1 MSNRRKK
8 QQRRPAPSYRAPATP
23 TPAPQPAPRKGLLN
37 SIFAHRGPSTVPSP
51 KIRTSITRGL
61 ATILATPALVV
72 AVPVVIL
79 IEWLVLLAFG
89 FQGPFTILGA
99 TFAIPPISTSTD
111 VSLAS
116 NIFSAVGATGP
127 GAALAPLAGIT
138 AFLVVHAAFQALVT
152 TVAVERM
159 RTGSV
164 SAWSIRR
171 GIHVWPVAIAA
182 AVVNLGVLIVA
193 NFVQIL
199 GGGIGFVLAVG
210 LLVAGVY
217 LFAFAPAISADEE
230 LSLPLTL
237 SKAVRAARLP
247 GSSNLTLAVVY
258 TIPSFAVLLA
268 PLPGSLIGV
277 NPSVV
282 AWVASILINVLQM
295 AAVAMFAFRYLAIGA
310 DVPDAPTPRA
320 GGRG

>member
-1 MSNRRKK
+1 MSSRRKK

-23 TPAPQPAPRKGLLN
+23 APAPRKGFLD
-37 SIFAHRGPSTVPSP
+37 SIFAPRGPSSVPMP
-51 KIRTSITRGL
+51 KIRTSITRGV
-61 ATILATPALVV
+61 ATVLATPALVA
-72 AVPVVIL
+72 AVPVVL
-79 IEWLVLLAFG
+79 MIEWLLLLAFG

-116 NIFSAVGATGP
+116 NIFSPVGATGP
-127 GAALAPLAGIT
+127 GAALAPLAAIT

-159 RTGSV
+159 RTGAV
-164 SAWSIRR
+164 SAWSVRR
-171 GIHVWPVAIAA
+171 AMHVWPVAVAV

-193 NFVQIL
+193 NFVQLL
-199 GGGIGFVLAVG
+199 GGGIGFVLSVA

-230 LSLPLTL
+230 LSLPVTM

-247 GSSNLTLAVVY
+247 GSNNLTLAVLYAV
-258 TIPSFAVLLA
+258 PSFALLLA

-277 NPSVV
+277 NPSAG
-282 AWVASILINVLQM
+282 AWAASILVNVLQM

-310 DVPDAPTPRA
+310 SVADAAPPRA
-320 GGRG
+320 GRRG

>member
-1 MSNRRKK
+1 M
-8 QQRRPAPSYRAPATP
+8 
-23 TPAPQPAPRKGLLN
+23 
-37 SIFAHRGPSTVPSP
+37 P

-61 ATILATPALVV
+61 ATVLATPALVA
-72 AVPVVIL
+72 AVPVVIM

-116 NIFSAVGATGP
+116 NIVAAVGATGP
-127 GAALAPLAGIT
+127 GAAVAALGGIT
-138 AFLVVHAAFQALVT
+138 AFLVLHAALQTLVT
-152 TVAVERM
+152 TIAVERM

-164 SAWSIRR
+164 SAWSVRR
-171 GIHVWPVAIAA
+171 SIHVLPVTIAV

-193 NFVQIL
+193 NFVQLL
-199 GGGIGFVLAVG
+199 GGGIGFILAVA

-217 LFAFAPAISADEE
+217 LFAFAPAIAADED
-230 LSLPLTL
+230 LSLPVTM
-237 SKAVRAARLP
+237 SKAVRAARSP
-247 GSSNLTLAVVY
+247 GSSNLTLAVLYAV
-258 TIPSFAVLLA
+258 PSFALLLA

-277 NPSVV
+277 NPSIG
-282 AWVASILINVLQM
+282 AWAASILINVVQM

-310 DVPDAPTPRA
+310 NVADASSP
-320 GGRG
+320 GSGRPG

>member
-1 MSNRRKK
+1 MSSRRKK

-23 TPAPQPAPRKGLLN
+23 APAPRKGFLD
-37 SIFAHRGPSTVPSP
+37 SIFAPRGPSSVPMP
-51 KIRTSITRGL
+51 KIRTSITRGV
-61 ATILATPALVV
+61 ATVLATPALVA
-72 AVPVVIL
+72 AVPVVL
-79 IEWLVLLAFG
+79 MIEWLLLLAFG

-116 NIFSAVGATGP
+116 NIFSPVGATGP
-127 GAALAPLAGIT
+127 GAALAPL
-138 AFLVVHAAFQALVT
+138 
-152 TVAVERM
+152 
-159 RTGSV
+159 
-164 SAWSIRR
+164 
-171 GIHVWPVAIAA
+171 

-193 NFVQIL
+193 NFVQLL
-199 GGGIGFVLAVG
+199 GGGIGFVLAVA

-230 LSLPLTL
+230 LSLPVTM

-247 GSSNLTLAVVY
+247 GSNNLTLAVLYAV
-258 TIPSFAVLLA
+258 PSFALLLA

-277 NPSVV
+277 NPSAG
-282 AWVASILINVLQM
+282 AWAASILVNVLQM

-310 DVPDAPTPRA
+310 SVADAAPPRA
-320 GGRG
+320 GRRG

>member
-8 QQRRPAPSYRAPATP
+8 QQRRPTPSYRTPATP
-23 TPAPQPAPRKGLLN
+23 TPAPAPRKGVLD
-37 SIFAHRGPSTVPSP
+37 SIFAPRAPGALPVPR
-51 KIRTSITRGL
+51 IRTSITRGL
-61 ATILATPALVV
+61 ATVLATPTLVV
-72 AVPVVIL
+72 AVP
-79 IEWLVLLAFG
+79 LVLMADWLILLALG

-116 NIFSAVGATGP
+116 NLFSAVGATGP
-127 GAALAPLAGIT
+127 AAALAPLAGIT
-138 AFLVVHAAFQALVT
+138 GFLVIHAAFQAIVT

-164 SAWSIRR
+164 SSWSVRR
-171 GIHVWPVAIAA
+171 GVHVWPVTIAV

-193 NFVQIL
+193 NFVQLL
-199 GGGIGFVLAVG
+199 GGGIGFILAVA

-230 LSLPLTL
+230 LSLPVTM

-247 GSSNLTLAVVY
+247 GSNNLALAVLYAV
-258 TIPSFAVLLA
+258 PSFALLLA
-268 PLPGSLIGV
+268 PLPGSVIGV
-277 NPSVV
+277 NPSVG
-282 AWVASILINVLQM
+282 AWAASIVINVLQM

-310 DVPDAPTPRA
+310 TVADAPTPRT
-320 GGRG
+320 GRRG

>member
-1 MSNRRKK
+1 M
-8 QQRRPAPSYRAPATP
+8 
-23 TPAPQPAPRKGLLN
+23 
-37 SIFAHRGPSTVPSP
+37 P

-61 ATILATPALVV
+61 ATVLATPALVA
-72 AVPVVIL
+72 AVPVVIM

-127 GAALAPLAGIT
+127 GAALAPLGGIT
-138 AFLVVHAAFQALVT
+138 AFLVLHAALQALVT
-152 TVAVERM
+152 TIAVERM

-164 SAWSIRR
+164 SGWSVRR
-171 GIHVWPVAIAA
+171 SIHVLPVTIAV

-193 NFVQIL
+193 NFVQLL
-199 GGGIGFVLAVG
+199 GGGIGFILAVA

-217 LFAFAPAISADEE
+217 LFAFAPAIAADED
-230 LSLPLTL
+230 LSLPVTM
-237 SKAVRAARLP
+237 SKAVRAARSP
-247 GSSNLTLAVVY
+247 GSSNLTLAVLYAV
-258 TIPSFAVLLA
+258 PSFALLLA

-277 NPSVV
+277 NPSVG
-282 AWVASILINVLQM
+282 AWAVSILINVVQM

-310 DVPDAPTPRA
+310 NVADASSPRS
-320 GGRG
+320 GRPG

>member
-1 MSNRRKK
+1 M
-8 QQRRPAPSYRAPATP
+8 
-23 TPAPQPAPRKGLLN
+23 
-37 SIFAHRGPSTVPSP
+37 P

-61 ATILATPALVV
+61 ATVLGTPALAV
-72 AVPVVIL
+72 AVPIVL
-79 IEWLVLLAFG
+79 ITEWLVLLAFG

-99 TFAIPPISTSTD
+99 TFATPPISTATD

-138 AFLVVHAAFQALVT
+138 AFLVVHAAFQAMVT

-164 SAWSIRR
+164 SAWSVRR
-171 GIHVWPVAIAA
+171 AIHVWPVTIAV
-182 AVVNLGVLIVA
+182 AVVNLGVLIVS
-193 NFVQIL
+193 NFVQLL
-199 GGGIGFVLAVG
+199 GGGIGFILAVG

-230 LSLPLTL
+230 LSLPLTM

-247 GSSNLTLAVVY
+247 GSNNLTLAVLY
-258 TIPSFAVLLA
+258 TVPSFALLLA

-277 NPSVV
+277 NPSVG
-282 AWVASILINVLQM
+282 AWTASILINVLQM

-310 DVPDAPTPRA
+310 DVADAAPRT
-320 GGRG
+320 GRRG

>member
-1 MSNRRKK
+1 M
-8 QQRRPAPSYRAPATP
+8 
-23 TPAPQPAPRKGLLN
+23 
-37 SIFAHRGPSTVPSP
+37 P

-61 ATILATPALVV
+61 ATVLATPALVA
-72 AVPVVIL
+72 AVPVVIM

-127 GAALAPLAGIT
+127 GAALAPLGGIT
-138 AFLVVHAAFQALVT
+138 AFLVLHAALQALVT

-164 SAWSIRR
+164 SAWSVRR
-171 GIHVWPVAIAA
+171 SIHVLPVTIAV

-193 NFVQIL
+193 NFVQLL
-199 GGGIGFVLAVG
+199 GGGIGFILAVA

-217 LFAFAPAISADEE
+217 LFAFAPAIAADED
-230 LSLPLTL
+230 LSLPVTM
-237 SKAVRAARLP
+237 SKAVRAARSP
-247 GSSNLTLAVVY
+247 GSSNLTLAVLYAV
-258 TIPSFAVLLA
+258 PSFALLLA

-277 NPSVV
+277 NPS
-282 AWVASILINVLQM
+282 
-295 AAVAMFAFRYLAIGA
+295 IGA
-310 DVPDAPTPRA
+310 NVADSSSP
-320 GGRG
+320 GSGRPG

>member
-1 MSNRRKK
+1 M
-8 QQRRPAPSYRAPATP
+8 
-23 TPAPQPAPRKGLLN
+23 
-37 SIFAHRGPSTVPSP
+37 P

-61 ATILATPALVV
+61 ATILATPALVA

-99 TFAIPPISTSTD
+99 TFAVPPISTATD

-127 GAALAPLAGIT
+127 RAALAPLVGIT
-138 AFLVVHAAFQALVT
+138 AFLIVHAALQTLVT
-152 TVAVERM
+152 TTAVERM

-164 SAWSIRR
+164 SIWSIRR
-171 GIHVWPVAIAA
+171 GVNVWPVAIAV
-182 AVVNLGVLIVA
+182 AVVNLGVLILS
-193 NFVQIL
+193 NFVQLL
-199 GGGIGFVLAVG
+199 GGGIGFILAVG

-217 LFAFAPAISADEE
+217 LFAFAPAIAADEE

-247 GSSNLTLAVVY
+247 GSNNLTLAVLYAV
-258 TIPSFAVLLA
+258 PSFALLLA
-268 PLPGSLIGV
+268 PLPGGLIGV
-277 NPSVV
+277 NPSVG
-282 AWVASILINVLQM
+282 AWTISILINALQM
-295 AAVAMFAFRYLAIGA
+295 ASVAMFAFRYLAIGA
-310 DVPDAPTPRA
+310 DVPDAPAPRNA
-320 GGRG
+320 RRG

>member
-1 MSNRRKK
+1 M
-8 QQRRPAPSYRAPATP
+8 
-23 TPAPQPAPRKGLLN
+23 
-37 SIFAHRGPSTVPSP
+37 P

-72 AVPVVIL
+72 AVPIVIL
-79 IEWLVLLAFG
+79 LEWLVLLAFG

-127 GAALAPLAGIT
+127 GAALAPLVGIT
-138 AFLVVHAAFQALVT
+138 VFLAVHAAIQALVT

-164 SAWSIRR
+164 SVWSLRR
-171 GIHVWPVAIAA
+171 GMHVWPVAIAVG
-182 AVVNLGVLIVA
+182 VVNLGVLIVA
-193 NFVQIL
+193 NFVQLL
-199 GGGIGFVLAVG
+199 GGGIGFILAVS

-217 LFAFAPAISADEE
+217 LFASAPAIAADEE

-247 GSSNLTLAVVY
+247 GSNNLMLAVLYAV
-258 TIPSFAVLLA
+258 PSFALLLA

-277 NPSVV
+277 NPSIG
-282 AWVASILINVLQM
+282 AWTASILINVLQA

-310 DVPDAPTPRA
+310 EVADAPTPRNA
-320 GGRG
+320 RRG

>member
-1 MSNRRKK
+1 M
-8 QQRRPAPSYRAPATP
+8 
-23 TPAPQPAPRKGLLN
+23 
-37 SIFAHRGPSTVPSP
+37 P

-61 ATILATPALVV
+61 ATILATPALV
-72 AVPVVIL
+72 AAIPVMIL
-79 IEWLVLLAFG
+79 IEWLVLVAFG

-99 TFAIPPISTSTD
+99 VFAIPPISTFTD
-111 VSLAS
+111 WWLGS
-116 NIFSAVGATGP
+116 NLFSSVGATGP

-138 AFLVVHAAFQALVT
+138 AFLVVHAALQAFVT

-171 GIHVWPVAIAA
+171 GIHVWPVAVAV
-182 AVVNLGVLIVA
+182 AVVNLGVLILA
-193 NFVQIL
+193 FFAQIL
-199 GGGIGFVLAVG
+199 GGGIGFLLAVG

-217 LFAFAPAISADEE
+217 LFAFAPAIAADEE
-230 LSLPLTL
+230 LSLPVTL

-247 GSSNLTLAVVY
+247 GANNLTLAMLYAV
-258 TIPSFAVLLA
+258 PSLALLFG

-277 NPSVV
+277 NPSVG
-282 AWVASILINVLQM
+282 AWIASILINVLQV

-310 DVPDAPTPRA
+310 EVADAPAPRA
-320 GGRG
+320 GRRGWPSHRRW

>member
-1 MSNRRKK
+1 M
-8 QQRRPAPSYRAPATP
+8 
-23 TPAPQPAPRKGLLN
+23 
-37 SIFAHRGPSTVPSP
+37 P

-61 ATILATPALVV
+61 ATVLATPALVA
-72 AVPVVIL
+72 AVPVVIM

-127 GAALAPLAGIT
+127 GAALAPLGGIT
-138 AFLVVHAAFQALVT
+138 AFLVLHAALQALVT
-152 TVAVERM
+152 TIAVERM

-164 SAWSIRR
+164 SGWSVRR
-171 GIHVWPVAIAA
+171 SIHVLPVTIAV

-193 NFVQIL
+193 NFVQLL
-199 GGGIGFVLAVG
+199 GGGIGFILAVA

-217 LFAFAPAISADEE
+217 LFAFAPAIAADED
-230 LSLPLTL
+230 LSLPVTM
-237 SKAVRAARLP
+237 SKAVRAARSP
-247 GSSNLTLAVVY
+247 GSSNLTLAVLYAV
-258 TIPSFAVLLA
+258 PSFALLLA

-277 NPSVV
+277 NPSIG
-282 AWVASILINVLQM
+282 AWAASILINVVQM

-310 DVPDAPTPRA
+310 NVADSSSP
-320 GGRG
+320 GSGRPG

>member
-1 MSNRRKK
+1 M
-8 QQRRPAPSYRAPATP
+8 
-23 TPAPQPAPRKGLLN
+23 
-37 SIFAHRGPSTVPSP
+37 P

-61 ATILATPALVV
+61 ATVLATPALVA
-72 AVPVVIL
+72 AVPVVIM

-127 GAALAPLAGIT
+127 GAALAPLGGIT
-138 AFLVVHAAFQALVT
+138 AFLVLHAALQALVT
-152 TVAVERM
+152 TIAVERM

-164 SAWSIRR
+164 SAWSVRR
-171 GIHVWPVAIAA
+171 SIHVLPVTIAV

-193 NFVQIL
+193 NFVQLL
-199 GGGIGFVLAVG
+199 GGGIGFILAVA

-217 LFAFAPAISADEE
+217 LFAFAPAIAADED
-230 LSLPLTL
+230 LSLPVTM
-237 SKAVRAARLP
+237 SKAVRAARSP
-247 GSSNLTLAVVY
+247 GSSNLTLAVLYAV
-258 TIPSFAVLLA
+258 PSFALLLA

-277 NPSVV
+277 NPSIG
-282 AWVASILINVLQM
+282 AWAASILINVVQM

-310 DVPDAPTPRA
+310 NVTDASSPRS
-320 GGRG
+320 GRPG

>member
-1 MSNRRKK
+1 M
-8 QQRRPAPSYRAPATP
+8 
-23 TPAPQPAPRKGLLN
+23 
-37 SIFAHRGPSTVPSP
+37 P
-51 KIRTSITRGL
+51 KIRTSLTRGV
-61 ATILATPALVV
+61 ATILATPALVA
-72 AVPVVIL
+72 AVPVVIM
-79 IEWLVLLAFG
+79 IEWLVLLGFG

-99 TFAIPPISTSTD
+99 TFGIPPISTSTD

-116 NIFSAVGATGP
+116 NLFSVVGATGP

-138 AFLVVHAAFQALVT
+138 AFLVLHAAFQALVT

-164 SAWSIRR
+164 SFWGVRR
-171 GIHVWPVAIAA
+171 AIHVWPVGIAV

-193 NFVQIL
+193 NFVQLL
-199 GGGIGFVLAVG
+199 GGGIGFVLAVA

-217 LFAFAPAISADEE
+217 LFAFAPAISADQE
-230 LSLPLTL
+230 LSLPVTM

-247 GSSNLTLAVVY
+247 GSNNLTLAVLYAV
-258 TIPSFAVLLA
+258 PSFALLLA

-277 NPSVV
+277 NPPVG
-282 AWVASILINVLQM
+282 AWAASILINVLQM

-310 DVPDAPTPRA
+310 SVPDAPTPRA
-320 GGRG
+320 GPRG